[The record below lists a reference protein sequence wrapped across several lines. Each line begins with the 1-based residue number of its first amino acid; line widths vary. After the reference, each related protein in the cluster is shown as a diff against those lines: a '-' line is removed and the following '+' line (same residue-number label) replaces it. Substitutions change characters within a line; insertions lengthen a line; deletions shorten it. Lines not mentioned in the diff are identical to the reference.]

1 MPKQYCSYLRVSTNK
16 QGEFGLGIE
25 AQREAVRRYVAQ
37 GGGVLLDEQVEVESG
52 SVSDRPVLLRT
63 IAECRRRKATL
74 VVARLDR
81 LSRSVAF
88 LSSLME
94 ARVDFVAVDAPFAN
108 PLILHILSAVAEHE
122 RKMIAERTRAA
133 MQAAKMRGVIFGANG
148 RKLAD
153 GHLAVAMS
161 FAEGMRLL
169 ILELLEQGSCTLQAV
184 ADGLNRTG
192 HRTREGKPWAPGT
205 VSRIMRRLEI
215 RIKRNRSTTNKAHT
229 ITSSFNQAS
238 GVHVRGSTSYGPF
251 QQVC

>member
-1 MPKQYCSYLRVSTNK
+1 MSKQYCSYLRVSTNK

-37 GGGVLLDEQVEVESG
+37 VGGVILDEQVEVESG

-63 IAECRRRKATL
+63 ISECRRRKATL

-94 ARVDFVAVDAPFAN
+94 TRVDFVAVDAPFAN

-133 MQAAKMRGVIFGANG
+133 MQAAKARGVIFGANG

-153 GHLAVAMS
+153 GHLAGAKA
-161 FAEGMRLL
+161 FAEGMRLPVVTA
-169 ILELLEQGSCTLQAV
+169 LEHGAGTLQDV
-184 ADGLNRTG
+184 ADGLNRIGLCSRGGTA
-192 HRTREGKPWAPGT
+192 WSPGT
-205 VSRIMRRLEI
+205 VSRILRRLDL
-215 RIKRNRSTTNKAHT
+215 RVNRVSPVTLCFSPSNGTKTGLIHIGGAEAKQGT
-229 ITSSFNQAS
+229 
-238 GVHVRGSTSYGPF
+238 
-251 QQVC
+251 

>member
-1 MPKQYCSYLRVSTNK
+1 MQKQYLSYLRVSTNK

-25 AQREAVRRYVAQ
+25 AQREAVRRYVGQA
-37 GGGVLLDEQVEVESG
+37 GGVLLDEQVEVESG
-52 SVSDRPVLLRT
+52 SVSDRPVLLQT

-94 ARVDFVAVDAPFAN
+94 AKVDFVAVDAPFAN

-133 MQAAKMRGVIFGANG
+133 MQAAKARGVIFGVNG

-153 GHLAVAMS
+153 RHLAEAKT
-161 FAEGMRLL
+161 FAETMRLP
-169 ILELLEQGSCTLQAV
+169 INAAMTQGAATLQEL
-184 ADGLNRTG
+184 ADRLNYGG
-192 HRTREGKPWAPGT
+192 HRSREGTRWSTGT
-205 VSRIMRRLEI
+205 VSRVMKRLDLRTAI
-215 RIKRNRSTTNKAHT
+215 T
-229 ITSSFNQAS
+229 ISQRKS
-238 GVHVRGSTSYGPF
+238 
-251 QQVC
+251 